1 MVSKSKAETNAK
13 SLLEAFIC
21 SELLNSIE
29 KKTG

>member
-1 MVSKSKAETNAK
+1 MISKNKAETNAK

-21 SELLNSIE
+21 SELLNNIQ